1 MVVKDSAVRAA
12 DAVVVAGCRVMFL
25 KMHLTVERPKN

>member
-12 DAVVVAGCRVMFL
+12 DAAVVAGCRVTFL
-25 KMHLTVERPKN
+25 KMHSTAERPKN